1 MTCIKGLKYG
11 KKLTC
16 ELRFVSADLV
26 ALAREDARG
35 DSQDSHSNI
44 PGERTEVYQGGGVGT

>member
-1 MTCIKGLKYG
+1 MTWSKIFQK
-11 KKLTC
+11 TC
-16 ELRFVSADLV
+16 ELKFVSADLV

-44 PGERTEVYQGGGVGT
+44 PGERTGVYQGGGLAHEF